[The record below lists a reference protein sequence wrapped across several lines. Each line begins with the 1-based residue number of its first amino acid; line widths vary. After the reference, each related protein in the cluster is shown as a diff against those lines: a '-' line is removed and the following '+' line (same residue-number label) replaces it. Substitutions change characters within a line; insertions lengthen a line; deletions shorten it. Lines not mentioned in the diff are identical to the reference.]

1 MQVMGFAML
10 LYHRGRTAG
19 VESDMTTPPVGKGDL
34 FIVTIGPEEIST
46 ALGLIGLA
54 KAPFAAMLGITA

>member
-1 MQVMGFAML
+1 MQVMGFAMRL
-10 LYHRGRTAG
+10 HHRGCTAA
-19 VESDMTTPPVGKGDL
+19 VEGAITTPPVGKGDL

-54 KAPFAAMLGITA
+54 KALFAAMLVITA